1 MTDSLSD
8 CRFYGEEELPPHE
21 LRMMSAFNA
30 KIANFNRIT
39 IKGRQR
45 FRMKY
50 LIRPRKQQNTRIM
63 CDTGAFFIRSLV
75 L

>member
-8 CRFYGEEELPPHE
+8 CRFYGEEELPPLE

-30 KIANFNRIT
+30 KIANFNRKT
-39 IKGRQR
+39 NKGRQR

-50 LIRPRKQQNTRIM
+50 LIRPGK
-63 CDTGAFFIRSLV
+63 
-75 L
+75 

>member
-21 LRMMSAFNA
+21 LRMMPAFNA
-30 KIANFNRIT
+30 MIANFNRKT

-50 LIRPRKQQNTRIM
+50 LIRPRK
-63 CDTGAFFIRSLV
+63 
-75 L
+75 